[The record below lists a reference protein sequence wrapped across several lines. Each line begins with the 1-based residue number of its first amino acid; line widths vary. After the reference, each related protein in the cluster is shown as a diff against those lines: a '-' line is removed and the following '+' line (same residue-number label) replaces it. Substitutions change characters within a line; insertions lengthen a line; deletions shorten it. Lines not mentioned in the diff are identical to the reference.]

1 MPDKNGL
8 EKQGFNIS
16 AGFVIGVLV
25 FLGLL
30 LFGIQNTNKVEVNW
44 LFFDSNVSLWWVI
57 LVTAVLTLIAERLI
71 GWGWRRYRRKDND

>member
-8 EKQGFNIS
+8 EKQGFSIS
-16 AGFVIGVLV
+16 AGFVIGALV

-30 LFGIQNTNKVEVNW
+30 VFGIQNTNKVEVNW